1 MHMLFLARAYSW
13 RQQEGDPVS
22 SRRGLLPRSARQAID
37 LVRSTAD
44 SIKQRATP
52 KPIREEQYTRNPV
65 ETLRLGVYSDLSYR
79 QDSEGISSTTPSFT
93 AWLGALSTEV
103 DELVVFGRVK
113 PGRAAYPLV
122 GEGRIRFVAL
132 PYYESLHNAKR
143 VAMAIPKS
151 MAKWQSELSH
161 CDAVLLF
168 GPHPLSTLFG
178 FQAKLA
184 RRPIFVGVRENLIAY
199 LSHRVP
205 DRKARLAAHAAKTL
219 EAVHLYL
226 GRSGGAIVVGDEM
239 AKRYSAVLRDSVL
252 ETGISLVQPADFRP
266 REELDTQVW
275 PGSRQIVVVERID
288 PDKNP
293 LILLEVAERLKGEGW
308 RIMVAG
314 SGSLTEQLTCE
325 IKARSLDGALV
336 LLGRLDRETLWE
348 LYAQSTLLLHVSLT
362 EGQPQVLYEAAAAG
376 LPMVATAV
384 GGVAAALGKGTR
396 GILVPR
402 DNVGAIVAA
411 IASLDADAPRR
422 EAMVREAWEWAAA
435 DTMDVQIP
443 RVVKFIKDHIV
454 VMVNS

>member
-1 MHMLFLARAYSW
+1 
-13 RQQEGDPVS
+13 
-22 SRRGLLPRSARQAID
+22 
-37 LVRSTAD
+37 
-44 SIKQRATP
+44 
-52 KPIREEQYTRNPV
+52 
-65 ETLRLGVYSDLSYR
+65 
-79 QDSEGISSTTPSFT
+79 
-93 AWLGALSTEV
+93 
-103 DELVVFGRVK
+103 
-113 PGRAAYPLV
+113 
-122 GEGRIRFVAL
+122 
-132 PYYESLHNAKR
+132 
-143 VAMAIPKS
+143 
-151 MAKWQSELSH
+151 
-161 CDAVLLF
+161 
-168 GPHPLSTLFG
+168 
-178 FQAKLA
+178 
-184 RRPIFVGVRENLIAY
+184 
-199 LSHRVP
+199 
-205 DRKARLAAHAAKTL
+205 
-219 EAVHLYL
+219 
-226 GRSGGAIVVGDEM
+226 
-239 AKRYSAVLRDSVL
+239 
-252 ETGISLVQPADFRP
+252 
-266 REELDTQVW
+266 
-275 PGSRQIVVVERID
+275 
-288 PDKNP
+288 
-293 LILLEVAERLKGEGW
+293 LEVAERLKGEGW

-384 GGVAAALGKGTR
+384 GGVAAALGNGTR